1 MRLITDLELAA
12 LATDLEP
19 YLTASASEERA
30 GAARG
35 AGRLHAKGSAA
46 LLQPLLEDPVQDVR
60 QAARLALESLASAPA
75 LRPARPL
82 RPHTTGAVRWTS
94 DSPHPAGAPASDGWQ
109 AALRASFGIPN
120 AGDDPPADT

>member
-1 MRLITDLELAA
+1 
-12 LATDLEP
+12 
-19 YLTASASEERA
+19 
-30 GAARG
+30 
-35 AGRLHAKGSAA
+35 
-46 LLQPLLEDPVQDVR
+46 VQDVR